1 MNIQGPTESRRPC
14 RQRGASAVEFA
25 FVFPVLFLLIYA
37 TIVYSYV
44 YVLQQAITYTAQF
57 LAESAVAVNPSPA
70 ASYQANVQS
79 RVQAL
84 AAQQLS
90 WLPASQRARVIGANG
105 ELVVPSFQTIDG
117 VNVVV
122 ITLNF
127 DLSQRADFFPTISFL
142 GTGPL
147 PPLPAQL
154 QAKATA
160 RIF

>member
-1 MNIQGPTESRRPC
+1 
-14 RQRGASAVEFA
+14 VEFA

-44 YVLQQAITYTAQF
+44 YVIQQSITYTAQF
-57 LAESAVAVNPSPA
+57 LAESAVAVNPGPTS
-70 ASYQANVQS
+70 SYQSTIQTQ
-79 RVQAL
+79 VQAL

-90 WLPASQRARVIGANG
+90 WMPQNQRARVIGANG
-105 ELVVPSFQTIDG
+105 ELVVPSFQTIGG

-122 ITLNF
+122 ITLTF
-127 DLSQRADFFPTISFL
+127 DLSRSADFFPTISFP
-142 GTGPL
+142 GIGPL